1 VRGVR
6 LHWYF
11 PHGGAPRPRD
21 DMRKIIEKVSPYGW
35 HVANHVGGSGLVD
48 YYDFI
53 AAIEA
58 PVVIDHMGRI
68 DIAEG
73 LNGGAFR
80 RLLRL
85 LDRGNVWVKLSGSDR
100 ITKHPHSYEE
110 TLPFSRAL
118 ATHAPERIVWGTD
131 WPHPNHK
138 PGEVPNDGQLT
149 DLIAEIAPDARTRQ
163 RMLVENPTKLF
174 GF

>member
-1 VRGVR
+1 MAV
-6 LHWYF
+6 
-11 PHGGAPRPRD
+11 RPRD
-21 DMRKIIEKVSPYGW
+21 EMLKIIEKASDYGW

-68 DIAEG
+68 DINEG
-73 LNGGAFR
+73 LNGQPFR

-85 LDRGNVWVKLSGSDR
+85 LDRGNFWVKLSGADR
-100 ITKHPHSYEE
+100 ITKHPHSYAE
-110 TLPFSRAL
+110 A
-118 ATHAPERIVWGTD
+118 
-131 WPHPNHK
+131 HPNHK
-138 PGEVPNDGQLT
+138 PGEVPNDGELV
-149 DLIAEIAPDARTRQ
+149 DLIAQIAPDTRTRQ
-163 RMLVENPTKLF
+163 LMMVDNPARLF